1 MSKYKVGDRV
11 ALRNFGF
18 DSYATITHVL
28 DNGDYYVEWD
38 DGWTYE
44 HNAGPDIWS
53 DYDFDGD
60 WTNK

>member
-18 DSYATITHVL
+18 HSFATVTHVL
-28 DNGDYYVEWD
+28 DNGDYHVKWD
-38 DGWTYE
+38 DGWE
-44 HNAGPDIWS
+44 FDGPEEDVWS

-60 WTNK
+60 WTDK